1 VANQGRLSKFSE
13 QRIMSFIGDR
23 TSALD
28 FLLGRTNYERT
39 TSVPYAASHFKL
51 DRMRRLLA
59 LVGDPQLGLKV
70 VHVAGTKGKGS
81 TAAMIAASLQA
92 AGYGTGL
99 YTSPHLE
106 RLEERF
112 TIDGQQCSA
121 AEFVSLTAELQQAVA
136 RLEREAT
143 GAANLDANFD
153 ANPTFFELTTALAML
168 HFARRGVDA
177 AVLEVGLGGRLDSTN
192 VCLPSVCVITSIS
205 FDHTRQLGNTLAAIA
220 GEKAGIIKAGV
231 PVVSGVVLPE
241 PGDVIEQAAA
251 SLQAPLYRRGREFDF
266 EYSPAANRFT
276 YRAPAAAIW
285 PELGD
290 ISLGMLGEHQAANG
304 AVAIAALARL
314 CEQGWRIDAEQVRE
328 GLASACCPARI
339 EVLGERPTIVCD
351 VAHNVAS
358 IAALIRVLEERYP
371 AARRIL
377 IFASSMDKDTRGML
391 RLLLPKFDHVILT
404 RYVNNPRAVA
414 LEELAALA
422 GDEAAGLEPS
432 GKIPRWETQPDPTSA
447 LARAHELASPDDLLC
462 ITGSFFLAAELQ
474 PLLAAGKLN
483 RLATPQLA

>member
-1 VANQGRLSKFSE
+1 
-13 QRIMSFIGDR
+13 MSYIGDR

-28 FLLGRTNYERT
+28 FLLGRVNYERT

-59 LVGDPQLGLKV
+59 LVGDPHLGLKA
-70 VHVAGTKGKGS
+70 VHLAGTKGKGS

-92 AGYGTGL
+92 AGYRTGL

-112 TIDGQQCSA
+112 TIDGQQCSE
-121 AEFVSLTAELQQAVA
+121 AEFVSLAVELQQAVG
-136 RLEREAT
+136 RLESEAT
-143 GAANLDANFD
+143 GAANFD

-168 HFARRGVDA
+168 HFARRGVTA

-192 VCLPSVCVITSIS
+192 VCLPQVCVITSIS
-205 FDHTRQLGNTLAAIA
+205 FDHMRQLGNTLAAIA
-220 GEKAGIIKAGV
+220 REKAGIIKAGV
-231 PVVSGVVLPE
+231 PVVSGVVVPE
-241 PGDVIEQAAA
+241 PCAVIEQIAA
-251 SLQAPLYRRGREFDF
+251 SAPAPLWQRGREFDF
-266 EYSPAANRFT
+266 QCAPGGERFAYREPASP
-276 YRAPAAAIW
+276 IW
-285 PELGD
+285 PALD
-290 ISLGMLGEHQAANG
+290 DLAVGMLGEHQVANG

-314 CEQGWRIDAEQVRE
+314 CEQGWQIDAQHVRA
-328 GLASACCPARI
+328 GLARARCPARI
-339 EVLGERPTIVCD
+339 EVLGQQPTTICD

-358 IAALIRVLEERYP
+358 IAALIRVLDERF
-371 AARRIL
+371 AAPRRIL

-391 RLLLPKFDHVILT
+391 HLLLPKFDRVILT

-422 GDEAAGLEPS
+422 REEAAGGQAGDKPAH
-432 GKIPRWETQPDPTSA
+432 WETQPDPTA
-447 LARAHELASPDDLLC
+447 AWARARELATADDLVC

-474 PLLAAGKLN
+474 PLLASGKQSS
-483 RLATPQLA
+483 LATPQFA